1 MERWEEQASPA
12 EQEELELE
20 EALGGCWALM
30 WKLMSTSLPFLGLLS
45 RLSSCV
51 RTW

>member
-1 MERWEEQASPA
+1 VSPL

-20 EALGGCWALM
+20 EALEERWALM
-30 WKLMSTSLPFLGLLS
+30 WRLMATSLPFLGLLS

>member
-1 MERWEEQASPA
+1 MKRWEEQVRPL
-12 EQEELELE
+12 EQEALELK
-20 EALGGCWALM
+20 EALREWWALM
-30 WKLMSTSLPFLGLLS
+30 WGPMSMNLPFLGLLS